1 MCDGQQGSRDPL
13 PVIFT
18 GNVQEVPMF
27 QSIATRS
34 IVPVG
39 LAVTGFVAICCLSL
53 YSIMKQDMIEDAAKN
68 GRNIANTVLLSTR
81 YAMLHNDR
89 QHLGNIIANIGQ
101 HQGVEHLRVFNHNG
115 VITFSRNQTEIG
127 HQVNKQVEG
136 CSGCHSGLRPV
147 EQLAAEKQTRR
158 FTNQRGVEVLAM
170 SQPIYNEPS
179 CSSTPCHHHPQNHK
193 VLGMLDIGL
202 DQGPLQNSLALMR
215 YRMIVF
221 TLLTLVLTVGG
232 VAALLNRSFFIPLKT
247 LVAATSAEKLNTSEK
262 RLESGYGEL
271 SLLARNI
278 HSLIVHLRATREE
291 LAQCRSCNDEKDS
304 AGKS

>member
-1 MCDGQQGSRDPL
+1 
-13 PVIFT
+13 
-18 GNVQEVPMF
+18 MF
-27 QSIATRS
+27 QNIATRS

-53 YSIMKQDMIEDAAKN
+53 YSIMKQDMIDDSAQH
-68 GRNIANTVLLSTR
+68 GRNIANTVVLSTR

-101 HQGVEHLRVFNHNG
+101 HQGVEHLRVFNHDG
-115 VITFSRNQTEIG
+115 FITFSRNQSEIG
-127 HQVNKQVEG
+127 HQVNKKVEG
-136 CSGCHSGLRPV
+136 CSGCHSGSKPA

-158 FTNQRGVEVLAM
+158 FTNERGIEVLAM

-179 CSSTPCHHHPQNHK
+179 CTTSCHYHPSSNK

-221 TLLTLVLTVGG
+221 TLMTLVLTVGG
-232 VAALLNRSFFIPLKT
+232 VAALLNRSFFIPLKK
-247 LVAATSAEKLNTSEK
+247 LVAVTGSEDTATSEK
-262 RLESGYGEL
+262 QLESGYGEL
-271 SLLARNI
+271 SLLARNY
-278 HSLIVHLRATREE
+278 HSLIVRLNETREA
-291 LAQCRSCNDEKDS
+291 LKRCRSCNKEGDGGEKS
-304 AGKS
+304 

>member
-1 MCDGQQGSRDPL
+1 
-13 PVIFT
+13 
-18 GNVQEVPMF
+18 MF

-34 IVPVG
+34 IIPVG

-53 YSIMKQDMIEDAAKN
+53 YSVMKKDMVEDAAQH
-68 GRNIANTVLLSTR
+68 GRNLANTVVLSTR

-89 QHLGNIIANIGQ
+89 QHLGSIIANIGQ
-101 HQGVEHLRVFNHNG
+101 HQGVEHLRVFNHEG
-115 VITFSRNQTEIG
+115 FVTFSRNHSEIG
-127 HQVNKQVEG
+127 HQVNNKVEG
-136 CSGCHSGLRPV
+136 CSGCHGGAKPA

-158 FTNQRGVEVLAM
+158 FVNERGVEVLAM

-179 CSSTPCHHHPQNHK
+179 CSGTACHSHPQNQK

-221 TLLTLVLTVGG
+221 TLMTLLLTVGG

-247 LVAATSAEKLNTSEK
+247 LVAVTSAETLSPSEK
-262 RLESGYGEL
+262 KLESGYGEL
-271 SLLARNI
+271 SLLAQNI
-278 HSLIVHLRATREE
+278 HNLVVRLNETRDA
-291 LAQCRSCNDEKDS
+291 LTRCRSCSDEKD
-304 AGKS
+304 GPEKS

>member
-1 MCDGQQGSRDPL
+1 
-13 PVIFT
+13 
-18 GNVQEVPMF
+18 MF

-53 YSIMKQDMIEDAAKN
+53 YAIMKQDMIDDAAQN
-68 GRNIANTVLLSTR
+68 GRNIANTVALSTR

-101 HQGVEHLRVFNHNG
+101 HQGVEHLRVFNHDG
-115 VITFSRNQTEIG
+115 FITFSRNQSEIG
-127 HQVNKQVEG
+127 RQVNKKVEG
-136 CSGCHSGLRPV
+136 CSGCHSGSMPA

-158 FTNQRGVEVLAM
+158 FKNERGVLVLAM
-170 SQPIYNEPS
+170 SQPIYNEAS
-179 CSSTPCHHHPQNHK
+179 CSVSCHYHPVNHK

-221 TLLTLVLTVGG
+221 TLMTLVLTVGG
-232 VAALLNRSFFIPLKT
+232 VAALLNRSFFIPLKK
-247 LVAATSAEKLNTSEK
+247 LVAVTSTDETTEAE
-262 RLESGYGEL
+262 RQLEFGYGEL
-271 SLLARNI
+271 SLLARNY
-278 HSLIVHLRATREE
+278 HSLIVRLNDTREA
-291 LAQCRSCNDEKDS
+291 LTRCRSCNKEKDGGGS
-304 AGKS
+304 